1 MVDMVPVESAAIV
14 VPIMLAVLNQ
24 DRLRDRFRG
33 RGEKVDQRRA
43 ERYLDHF
50 DSIWRL
56 QSHMLSEAD
65 RQRIPIILSANREQ
79 VTREVMNTIISAI
92 SVQMIAEPSEVFA

>member
-1 MVDMVPVESAAIV
+1 MPWSIWCPWKAPRSWFPSCWRCSIRTGSAT
-14 VPIMLAVLNQ
+14 
-24 DRLRDRFRG
+24 DS
-33 RGEKVDQRRA
+33 VDQRRA

-56 QSHMLSEAD
+56 QSHLLSEAD

-79 VTREVMNTIISAI
+79 VSREVMNTIISAI
-92 SVQMIAEPSEVFA
+92 SVQLIAEPGEVFA